1 MNIRMPTREEIH
13 AAFEKGE
20 AAVVELF
27 LSVGMP
33 VEELAQQ
40 LEKQAAALKEL
51 QARLEKNSRNSSKPP
66 ASDGYRKPNRTTR
79 LRKPGQKPTGGQPTP
94 LPTSFLLYYQQ
105 LTNGA
110 IWP

>member
-13 AAFEKGE
+13 VAFEKGE

-27 LSVGMP
+27 LSVGMQ

-51 QARLEKNSRNSSKPP
+51 QARLEKNSRNSSKRPRVT
-66 ASDGYRKPNRTTR
+66 ATANRTGR
-79 LRKPGQKPTGGQPTP
+79 PV
-94 LPTSFLLYYQQ
+94 
-105 LTNGA
+105 
-110 IWP
+110 

>member
-1 MNIRMPTREEIH
+1 MPIQRIKFILDSMNIRMPTREEIH

-27 LSVGMP
+27 LSVGMQ

-51 QARLEKNSRNSSKPP
+51 QARLEKK
-66 ASDGYRKPNRTTR
+66 
-79 LRKPGQKPTGGQPTP
+79 QP
-94 LPTSFLLYYQQ
+94 
-105 LTNGA
+105 
-110 IWP
+110 